1 MVRGTICRAAL
12 LAVATTVLAA
22 PAGARPWKPT
32 PQALAQDY
40 LQIQQVKANSELVL
54 LMWIAPPMIAQ
65 PQFSAILDKYVV
77 IGVAH
82 GRPGVGGL
90 LFDDI
95 PTLEVKDDG
104 GNALKPVA
112 DKDLPADAAQSI
124 QILTGSI
131 KQATGM
137 VGQGVHFFVFE
148 GNVHACE
155 KGRLVVP
162 YDGEEYT
169 FDTPVPGC
177 PNK

>member
-1 MVRGTICRAAL
+1 MIRGNFWRAAGV
-12 LAVATTVLAA
+12 AVAIAMLAA

-90 LFDDI
+90 LFDEI
-95 PTLEVKDDG
+95 PTLEVKNG
-104 GNALKPVA
+104 EGTALKFVT
-112 DKDLPADAAQSI
+112 DKDLPDDAAQSI